1 MWRRDRLAYGVSSLP
16 GSNNYLI
23 LMRELDRIRHALSA
37 ASTQRESVVLV
48 TVMAVEGSVYR
59 GAGARMIV
67 TASGETIGAVS
78 GGCLEADIVARAP
91 EVLSGGRAELVRYDT
106 RASDEMLL
114 GLGMGCQ
121 GIIDLLLEP
130 LASAA
135 LDDLIAFYERLAERR
150 DAVTL
155 LTLLRSDT
163 GHPPVG
169 TRLLLGEGGD
179 IIEGDRALLE
189 HETDVAREVIRPA
202 TRLVICGGGTDAI
215 PLARLAAL
223 MGWHVTVV
231 DHRPSFATAAR
242 FPDARA
248 VVCANLSQDT
258 TALSGRVT
266 MDERTMA
273 VVMAHSASHD
283 RAYLHAMLDAGAGY
297 IGVLGPRKRT
307 VELLGARLSGPDA
320 TLPPSVHSPV
330 GLDLGAE
337 TPDEIALS
345 IVAEIAAVS
354 TGRNAGMLRERRGP
368 IHDRPSHHE
377 EVDA

>member
-23 LMRELDRIRHALSA
+23 LMRELDRICHALPA
-37 ASTQRESVVLV
+37 ASARRESVVLV

-91 EVLSGGRAELVRYDT
+91 DVLSGGRAELVRYDT

-130 LASAA
+130 LAGAA
-135 LDDLIAFYERLAERR
+135 LDDAIAFYERLAVRR

-155 LTLLRSDT
+155 MTLLRSD
-163 GHPPVG
+163 GSHPPVG

-215 PLARLAAL
+215 PLARLAKL

-231 DHRPSFATAAR
+231 DHRASFATSAR
-242 FPDARA
+242 FPDADA

>member
-1 MWRRDRLAYGVSSLP
+1 MWRRDRLAIGLSSLP
-16 GSNNYLI
+16 SSDNYLMP
-23 LMRELDRIRHALSA
+23 MRELDRIRHALSA
-37 ASTQRESVVLV
+37 ASARRESVVLV

-67 TASGETIGAVS
+67 TASGETVSAVS

-91 EVLSGGRAELVRYDT
+91 DVLSGGRAELVRYDT
-106 RASDEMLL
+106 RASDEMVL

-130 LASAA
+130 LAGAA
-135 LDDLIAFYERLAERR
+135 LDDAIAFHERLAGRR

-155 LTLLRSDT
+155 MTLLRSDN
-163 GHPPVG
+163 GNPPIG

-179 IIEGDRALLE
+179 IIEGDRTLLE
-189 HETDVAREVIRPA
+189 HENDVAREVIRPA

-215 PLARLAAL
+215 PLARLAKL

-231 DHRPSFATAAR
+231 DHRASFATSAR
-242 FPDARA
+242 FPDADA

-266 MDERTMA
+266 IDERTTA

-283 RAYLHAMLDAGAGY
+283 RAYLHAMLDAGASY
-297 IGVLGPRKRT
+297 VGVLGPRKRT
-307 VELLGARLSGPDA
+307 VELLGARLSGPGT

-354 TGRNAGMLRERRGP
+354 TGRNAGLLRERRGP
-368 IHDRPSHHE
+368 IHDRPGHHA

>member
-1 MWRRDRLAYGVSSLP
+1 MAPRPFGVHVVISLAP
-16 GSNNYLI
+16 TPI

-37 ASTQRESVVLV
+37 AAARREKVVLV

-67 TASGETIGAVS
+67 TASGETVGAVS

-91 EVLSGGRAELVRYDT
+91 DVLLAGRAELVRYDT
-106 RASDEMLL
+106 RASDETVL

-130 LASAA
+130 LAGAA
-135 LDDLIAFYERLAERR
+135 LDDTIAFYERLAMRR

-155 LTLLRSDT
+155 MTLLRSDAEN
-163 GHPPVG
+163 PPVG

-179 IIEGDRALLE
+179 IIEGDHALLE
-189 HETDVAREVIRPA
+189 HENGVVREVIRPA
-202 TRLVICGGGTDAI
+202 MRLVICGGGTDAI
-215 PLARLAAL
+215 PLARLAKL

-231 DHRPSFATAAR
+231 DHRASFATSTR
-242 FPDARA
+242 FPDADA
-248 VVCANLSQDT
+248 VVCANLSQDAD
-258 TALSGRVT
+258 ALGGRVAI
-266 MDERTMA
+266 DQRTMA

-283 RAYLHAMLDAGAGY
+283 RAYLHAMLDASAGY
-297 IGVLGPRKRT
+297 VGVLGPLRRT
-307 VELLGARLSGPDA
+307 VELLGARVSGPDA
-320 TLPPSVHSPV
+320 ALPPSVHSPV

-354 TGRNAGMLRERRGP
+354 AGRRAGMLRERRGP
-368 IHDRPSHHE
+368 IHDRPGHHA